1 MDDLQEAGVQIIT
14 GLICHFVDKVV
25 DYIKSLP
32 SDEQFCL
39 DQEEIK
45 KQLNKYLRK
54 SSEHFNKT
62 KTLLY
67 KNEPREF
74 YSFFVSPNIDQG
86 NNRKEI
92 STISSKNV
100 YSLGNHLLI
109 TGIGGMGKSMLMR
122 HLFLDTI
129 RNEEMIPVFI
139 ELRSFNE
146 CGGNVD
152 IAKAVYSAMHQYGFD
167 YPYEELEK
175 TFASG
180 QYVFLFDGFD
190 ELKQDVA
197 AVVEPKLLEFSR
209 LYANN
214 IFVVSSRPNEN
225 LFVSWSEF
233 LELKAKPLNNKQAI
247 ELITKLDYDEN
258 IKKKF
263 IEELNKKLFSK
274 YESFASNPLLL
285 TIMLMTFSTGG
296 EIPKNTSEFYEQAF
310 SALFKEHDASKGV
323 YIREKHCGL
332 EYFDFKRI
340 LAHVC
345 LKSFLASDY
354 SFTKD
359 KILKYIDDAKKK
371 CGLSVSFTAESFLK
385 DLTDTVCMLVKDG
398 TKYIFIHRSF
408 QEYFAA
414 YYTSLLSDDDQ
425 KRLFELLNDNHD
437 WIGFKAYLYFLKSI
451 EPNRYYSSLIY
462 PHFAPIIKKSLGK
475 DYILKLI
482 LSIYSGIRIRDD
494 DYGYA
499 LYISDPKTCVLFH
512 SLDGE
517 TKQFV
522 KRQQYLDKAK
532 ELFKL
537 KSTNKRPAV
546 DIDDIYRLPG
556 GKEFLENFFSD
567 VLDRYAFLSK
577 KIEEEEKRKTN
588 TSSFIDEI

>member
-1 MDDLQEAGVQIIT
+1 MNDLQEAGVQIIT
-14 GLICHFVDKVV
+14 GLICHFVDKLV

-32 SDEQFCL
+32 SEDQFCL

-45 KQLNKYLRK
+45 KQLDTYLK
-54 SSEHFNKT
+54 TSFNHFNKA

-74 YSFFVSPNIDQG
+74 YSFFVSPNINQG

-92 STISSKNV
+92 STISSKNI

-129 RNEEMIPVFI
+129 KNEEKIPIFI

-146 CGGNVD
+146 CGENVD
-152 IAKAVYSAMHQYGFD
+152 IVKAVYSAMHQYGFD
-167 YPYEELEK
+167 YPKEVVEK

-190 ELKQDVA
+190 ELKQDIAVA
-197 AVVEPKLLEFSR
+197 VEPKLLEFSR
-209 LYANN
+209 LYKENM
-214 IFVVSSRPNEN
+214 FVISSRPNEN
-225 LFVSWSEF
+225 LFVSWSDF
-233 LELKAKPLNNKQAI
+233 LELTVKPLNQKQAI
-247 ELITKLDYDEN
+247 ELISKLDYDQN
-258 IKKKF
+258 VKQKF
-263 IEELNKKLFSK
+263 IGGLKEKLFSN

-285 TIMLMTFSTGG
+285 TIMLMTFSIGG

-332 EYFDFKRI
+332 EYLDFKQV

-359 KILKYIDDAKKK
+359 EILKYIDRARKK
-371 CGLSVSFTAESFLK
+371 CDLPVSFTAESFLK
-385 DLTDTVCMLVKDG
+385 DLTDTVSMLVKDG

-425 KRLFELLNDNHD
+425 KKLFDILGDNCD
-437 WIGFKAYLYFLKSI
+437 WIGLRAYLYFLKSI
-451 EPNRYYSSLIY
+451 EAKRYYTSLIY
-462 PHFAPIIKKSLGK
+462 PYFAPIIKSSLGN
-475 DYILKLI
+475 DYTLNLI
-482 LSIYSGIRIRDD
+482 LSLYSRVSIRNNRGCA
-494 DYGYA
+494 Y
-499 LYISDPKTCVLFH
+499 YITNSKTLVLFR
-512 SLDGE
+512 SIDTE
-517 TKQFV
+517 KKPFVRKQ
-522 KRQQYLDKAK
+522 KCLDKAK
-532 ELFKL
+532 EF
-537 KSTNKRPAV
+537 S
-546 DIDDIYRLPG
+546 DIKISDEETCFDIRNVYHLPG
-556 GKEFLENFFSD
+556 GKEFIEEFFSNI
-567 VLDRYAFLSK
+567 LDRYSLLRK
-577 KIEEEEKRKTN
+577 RIEEEEKRKTN
-588 TSSFIDEI
+588 TTSFIDEI